1 MKRLLN
7 FTFLST
13 RLLIVGLLVI
23 SATHRNVGYQV
34 GDNAR
39 DFKLKNIDGS
49 MVSMADYQDAKGFI
63 VIFTCNHCPYS
74 KIYENR
80 IIAIDKKYKPKGYP
94 VIAINPNDP
103 VRQPQ
108 DSYKNMKIRAKRKGF
123 TFPYLVDETQEITA
137 VYGARYTPHVFVLK
151 KSNSNLKVAYI
162 GAIDDNY
169 RNAKAVTKKYVED
182 AVDQLLA
189 NQKVALP
196 FTKALGC
203 SIKWKDA

>member
-1 MKRLLN
+1 MKSLLN

-13 RLLIVGLLVI
+13 RLLIVGFLVI

-49 MVSMADYQDAKGFI
+49 MVSLADYQDAKGFI

-80 IIAIDKKYKPKGYP
+80 IILLDKKYKPRGYP

-108 DSYKNMKIRAKRKGF
+108 DSYKNMKIRSKRKG
-123 TFPYLVDETQEITA
+123 LD
-137 VYGARYTPHVFVLK
+137 R
-151 KSNSNLKVAYI
+151 KSV
-162 GAIDDNY
+162 
-169 RNAKAVTKKYVED
+169 V
-182 AVDQLLA
+182 
-189 NQKVALP
+189 
-196 FTKALGC
+196 
-203 SIKWKDA
+203 